1 MRFLIT
7 NREKITYLKLEMP
20 YIVIS
25 ICCPHNDFPEL
36 GEDDKRLGLLQL
48 KFVDEDNIESAK
60 QIGQEHLLM
69 TEDQAKA
76 ILTFVSKYWQIIQ
89 TIVCQC
95 DAGISRSSGIAA
107 ALNKIMNGDDS
118 WVFNSIEYVPNMF
131 VYRMILNKYY
141 NA

>member
-1 MRFLIT
+1 MEFLIT

-25 ICCPHNDFPEL
+25 VREPEKDFPKL
-36 GEDDKRLGLLQL
+36 REDSNRLGLLQL
-48 KFVDEDNIESAK
+48 TFTDLDTKESAK
-60 QIGQEHLLM
+60 QIGQEHLLIA
-69 TEDQAKA
+69 EDQAKG
-76 ILTFVSKYWQIIQ
+76 ILAFVSKYFQVIQ

-107 ALNKIMNGDDS
+107 ALSKIMNGNDS
-118 WVFNSIEYVPNMF
+118 WIFNSMKYVPNMF